1 MILRPPSRHGAVVIV
16 FARRRAF
23 VTDKDKPVSP
33 EEPDSD
39 WIIFQL
45 RKIAERSAAGN
56 KKEDMQIALRAL
68 ELLAR
73 ERGLFARPSIRP
85 RRLSDLPV
93 EELRAAL
100 ARLEPR

>member
-1 MILRPPSRHGAVVIV
+1 MTDNSPSGSVQ
-16 FARRRAF
+16 
-23 VTDKDKPVSP
+23 
-33 EEPDSD
+33 EPDSL
-39 WIIFQL
+39 WIISRL
-45 RKIAERSAAGN
+45 RDIAERSAGGTS
-56 KKEDMQIALRAL
+56 KEDMQIALRAL

-73 ERGLFARPSIRP
+73 ERGLFARPSVRP

>member
-1 MILRPPSRHGAVVIV
+1 M
-16 FARRRAF
+16 
-23 VTDKDKPVSP
+23 T
-33 EEPDSD
+33 EESSSEAAPDPDLPPDSR
-39 WIIFQL
+39 WIISRLKQ
-45 RKIAERSAAGN
+45 IAERSVGGSN
-56 KKEDMQIALRAL
+56 KEDLQIALRAL

-73 ERGLFARPSIRP
+73 ERGLFARPSVRP

>member
-1 MILRPPSRHGAVVIV
+1 MTDNSPPDSL
-16 FARRRAF
+16 
-23 VTDKDKPVSP
+23 P
-33 EEPDSD
+33 EPDSL
-39 WIIFQL
+39 WIISRL
-45 RKIAERSAAGN
+45 RGIAEQSLNGN
-56 KKEDMQIALRAL
+56 SKEDLQIALRAL

-73 ERGLFARPSIRP
+73 ERGLFARPSVRP

>member
-1 MILRPPSRHGAVVIV
+1 MTETNPTPGEPGDGDGAR
-16 FARRRAF
+16 F
-23 VTDKDKPVSP
+23 
-33 EEPDSD
+33 DSA
-39 WIIFQL
+39 WIIHHL
-45 RKIAERSAAGN
+45 RLIAERATKGAG
-56 KKEDMQIALRAL
+56 KEDQQIALRAL

-73 ERGLFARPSIRP
+73 ERGLFARPAVRP

>member
-1 MILRPPSRHGAVVIV
+1 MTEPPVASSPDDPRPLS
-16 FARRRAF
+16 
-23 VTDKDKPVSP
+23 
-33 EEPDSD
+33 DSQ
-39 WIIFQL
+39 WIINQL
-45 RKIAERSAAGN
+45 RAIAERATQGSS
-56 KKEDMQIALRAL
+56 KEDQHIALRAL

-73 ERGLFARPSIRP
+73 ERGLFARPSQRP